1 MGRQSSPLRGRSD
14 ALVSGLSDRL
24 VGKGGNRTF
33 AALCSKVCCAEKNVH
48 SLQAIQWPL
57 LIGRIRD
64 EKHLKP
70 EPNICIDME
79 KPTSKRPKYST
90 VLSGLVRK
98 A

>member
-1 MGRQSSPLRGRSD
+1 MLRH
-14 ALVSGLSDRL
+14 AHFYM
-24 VGKGGNRTF
+24 KGGNRTF